1 MFSHPS
7 PHFLTVRRG
16 PGSFLVKEIKFP
28 LVGLLIE
35 QDTTFLSEQTFHFGW
50 LGCLWLPCFL
60 AGGQPWF
67 SSGFRRCHFTFSPLH
82 TISWA
87 LSHTSVSDF
96 AWPELR
102 SGLIHDSLH
111 KAFTFCKHFCM
122 EENHIPGRWAAGNAS
137 FCQWLKHCCL
147 SHLCT
152 GLFKQRKTPENTGSA
167 YSFCPACPALVSALM
182 QTNTFASKFHSSF
195 TPEELFLCPS
205 PIAAPTNHSHNL
217 ILRKN
222 KTKCFSLLLV
232 LNVPAS
238 QHGLS
243 EWLAPLAHLI
253 IRQMEAVVRQVKEPL
268 EFGQRIRLNTFL
280 SQQFQHLKL
289 WKKQFT
295 FFFIVAQHCE

>member
-1 MFSHPS
+1 
-7 PHFLTVRRG
+7 
-16 PGSFLVKEIKFP
+16 
-28 LVGLLIE
+28 
-35 QDTTFLSEQTFHFGW
+35 
-50 LGCLWLPCFL
+50 
-60 AGGQPWF
+60 
-67 SSGFRRCHFTFSPLH
+67 
-82 TISWA
+82 
-87 LSHTSVSDF
+87 
-96 AWPELR
+96 
-102 SGLIHDSLH
+102 
-111 KAFTFCKHFCM
+111 M

-232 LNVPAS
+232 LDVPAS

-280 SQQFQHLKL
+280 SQAVSTHKIMKETIYF
-289 WKKQFT
+289 
-295 FFFIVAQHCE
+295 FFFIVAQHCEQRKYLKTKIIVLLLSHCAQSKSTEPSEAPFWDAQNLHADSRG